1 MQFYREPFHTVAFY
15 GSNQRKYVFESIP
28 LAKSCT
34 QFQQRSWVNQL
45 LPNTF
50 KSLLSS
56 PWVPASIT
64 HIRRGRSSY
73 RESIVRLIEH
83 LIHMKVWTTLAFC
96 TQRER
101 GGERE
106 STSCAPCRC
115 LALVIRTPYC
125 VQRHSDDP
133 LPRGS

>member
-50 KSLLSS
+50 KSLLI
-56 PWVPASIT
+56 ALLLN
-64 HIRRGRSSY
+64 H
-73 RESIVRLIEH
+73 
-83 LIHMKVWTTLAFC
+83 KV
-96 TQRER
+96 
-101 GGERE
+101 
-106 STSCAPCRC
+106 
-115 LALVIRTPYC
+115 V
-125 VQRHSDDP
+125 
-133 LPRGS
+133 PRGSQRQSLT